1 MRKAAIRHGDPTT
14 TGGFV
19 IAFTSTIH
27 DDKKKVALSGDE
39 ATCGTCK
46 GSFEIFGTGKGMS
59 EKGRDVVVEGDLVL
73 CPCGK
78 NRVIVGSN
86 PGIFLTT
93 TRDSADSR
101 VTAEA
106 VVTPVSTASAGYDRH
121 FQLIDQDGAPLE
133 GITVH
138 LQTPAGDVREITTTP
153 EGKTPIIAGNS
164 GESIKLHINYRSE

>member
-46 GSFEIFGTGKGMS
+46 GSFKIVGTGKGMS
-59 EKGRDVVVEGDLVL
+59 ERGRDVVVDGDLVL

-78 NRVIVGSN
+78 NRVIVGGN
-86 PGIFLTT
+86 PGIFLAT
-93 TRDSADSR
+93 TRDSAGAKSA
-101 VTAEA
+101 AEA
-106 VVTPVSTASAGYDRH
+106 VVPPDSPTSPGYDQH
-121 FQLIDQDGAPLE
+121 FQLIDQDGVPLQ
-133 GITVH
+133 GVLVH

-153 EGKTPIIAGNS
+153 EGRTPIVAGNS